1 MVEVP
6 ISGAQHPTEVDA
18 EWGTFI
24 LPSGAV
30 ILQISTFGSD
40 ARVSERKVSQ
50 TIQID
55 KVMAE
60 FLSEA
65 LVKSFG
71 LKPR

>member
-1 MVEVP
+1 M
-6 ISGAQHPTEVDA
+6 GN
-18 EWGTFI
+18 
-24 LPSGAV
+24 
-30 ILQISTFGSD
+30 LQISTFGSD